1 MKAIRVKLYQ
11 ESASY
16 RKLTS
21 FKVKET
27 YPLPPY
33 STVIGMV
40 HSLCGYK
47 EYKEMQ
53 ISVQG
58 KNFSR
63 VKNLY
68 SRRNKTK

>member
-11 ESASY
+11 E
-16 RKLTS
+16 
-21 FKVKET
+21 
-27 YPLPPY
+27 
-33 STVIGMV
+33 TVIGMV
-40 HSLCGYK
+40 HSLCRYT

-63 VKNLY
+63 LKNLY